1 MNESTAPGGWCDN
14 KGLRA
19 DLPGERIG
27 GRAVAVGK
35 RRFYIRRMTPSSR
48 SDRRF
53 LLRLAGLLPMLA
65 GALVMVGCRPADPD
79 LVKIVSSLPRT
90 GSAKHQSDTL
100 VRGIRMAIDEAGG
113 KVGRFRIEY
122 LDLDDSTAAA
132 GQWTSEAEAA
142 NARRALQDPDVC
154 AYIGTFNSGA
164 AKVSMPILNLG
175 DLLMVSPAN
184 TAVGLTKPGLGVPG
198 EPEVY
203 RPTGRR
209 NYARVVPADDLQGP
223 MAADWAQRRGVKKVY
238 ILDDNEVYGK
248 GIADLFDER
257 CRELGIEVLGHDS
270 IDAKAQEFKSLM
282 ASIKSIK
289 PDLVY
294 FGGTTQSK
302 GGQLAKDMAAAGV
315 SADLM
320 VPDGCMEQVF
330 IDSAGAAN
338 LEGRCFVTFGGL
350 PPEKLTGKGGEF
362 VDRYREKYGEL
373 PEAYAVY
380 GYEAARVAIEAIATA
395 GSKDRRAIC
404 DAALA
409 IRDFDGALGHWGFDE
424 NGDTTLRTLTVNVVK
439 GGRFEFEEIL
449 DEADLVIPPP
459 DEPSPRA
466 DTPGGG
472 SP

>member
-1 MNESTAPGGWCDN
+1 MN
-14 KGLRA
+14 
-19 DLPGERIG
+19 LPSWYH
-27 GRAVAVGK
+27 
-35 RRFYIRRMTPSSR
+35 RRP
-48 SDRRF
+48 
-53 LLRLAGLLPMLA
+53 LLRSVGSLLAIVVAFLP
-65 GALVMVGCRPADPD
+65 GCRPADPD

-113 KVGRFRIEY
+113 KVGRFRVEY

-209 NYARVVPADDLQGP
+209 NYTRVVPADDLQGP
-223 MAADWAQRRGVKKVY
+223 MAADWAVRRGVKKVY

-257 CRELGIEVLGHDS
+257 CRELGVEVLGHDS

-282 ASIKSIK
+282 ATVKASR

-302 GGQLAKDMAAAGV
+302 GGQLAKDMTAAGIG
-315 SADLM
+315 AMLM

-350 PPEKLTGKGGEF
+350 PPAKLTGKGGEF
-362 VDRYREKYGEL
+362 VERYKARYNGEL

-380 GYEAARVAIEAIATA
+380 GYEAACVALRAIAA
-395 GSKDRRAIC
+395 ADSKDRRAITE
-404 DAALA
+404 AALA
-409 IRDFDGALGHWGFDE
+409 IKDFDGALGHWGFDE
-424 NGDTTLRTLTVNVVK
+424 NGDTTMRTLTVNVVK
-439 GGRFEFEEIL
+439 NGRFEFEEVL
-449 DEADLVIPPP
+449 DEADLVDESAQTIPATSAP
-459 DEPSPRA
+459 
-466 DTPGGG
+466 
-472 SP
+472 

>member
-1 MNESTAPGGWCDN
+1 MTCREFVVAALAVVVLIGPGC
-14 KGLRA
+14 
-19 DLPGERIG
+19 
-27 GRAVAVGK
+27 
-35 RRFYIRRMTPSSR
+35 S
-48 SDRRF
+48 
-53 LLRLAGLLPMLA
+53 
-65 GALVMVGCRPADPD
+65 RPADPS

-90 GSAKHQSDTL
+90 GSAKQQSDTL
-100 VRGIRMAIDEAGG
+100 VRGIRMAIEEAGG
-113 KVGRFRIEY
+113 RAGPFRIEY

-142 NARRALQDPDVC
+142 NARRALQDPDVV

-184 TAVGLTKPGLGVPG
+184 TAVGLTKPGLGAPG

-203 RPTGRR
+203 RPTGRL

-223 MAADWAQRRGVKKVY
+223 LSADWAKRRGVQRVY

-248 GIADLFDER
+248 GLADLFDER

-282 ASIKSIK
+282 ASVKAAN

-302 GGQLAKDMAAAGV
+302 GGQLAKDMASAGIT
-315 SADLM
+315 AKLM
-320 VPDGCMEQVF
+320 VPDGCREQVF

-350 PPEKLTGKGGEF
+350 PPEKLIGKGSEF
-362 VDRYREKYGEL
+362 VDRYRKKFGEL

-380 GYEAARVAIEAIATA
+380 GYEAACVALEAIRDA
-395 GSKDRRAIC
+395 GIKDRRAIT

-409 IRDFDGALGHWGFDE
+409 IHEFDGALGRWGFDA
-424 NGDTTLRTLTVNVVK
+424 NGDTTMRTLTVSVVK
-439 GGRFEFEEIL
+439 GGRFEFEEVL
-449 DEADLVIPPP
+449 DAGDEPPPPP
-459 DEPSPRA
+459 DIAVPVAP
-466 DTPGGG
+466 
-472 SP
+472 

>member
-1 MNESTAPGGWCDN
+1 MIVVSLTG
-14 KGLRA
+14 
-19 DLPGERIG
+19 
-27 GRAVAVGK
+27 VAAS
-35 RRFYIRRMTPSSR
+35 FYIRAMTCR
-48 SDRRF
+48 KAAIVAVAF
-53 LLRLAGLLPMLA
+53 AVA
-65 GALVMVGCRPADPD
+65 AWIGCRPADPS

-90 GSAKHQSDTL
+90 GSAKQQSDTL
-100 VRGIRMAIDEAGG
+100 VRGIRMAIEEAGG
-113 KVGRFRIEY
+113 RVGPFHIEY

-142 NARRALQDPDVC
+142 NARRALQDPDVV

-184 TAVGLTKPGLGVPG
+184 TAVGLTKPGMGVPG

-203 RPTGRR
+203 RPTGRL
-209 NYARVVPADDLQGP
+209 NYTRVVPADDLQGP
-223 MAADWAQRRGVKKVY
+223 LSADWAKKRGVRKVY
-238 ILDDNEVYGK
+238 ILDDSEVYGK

-282 ASIKSIK
+282 ASVKAAG

-302 GGQLAKDMAAAGV
+302 GGQLAKDMASAGI
-315 SADLM
+315 SAMLM
-320 VPDGCMEQVF
+320 VPDGCREQVF

-350 PPEKLTGKGGEF
+350 PPEKLTGKGSEF
-362 VDRYREKYGEL
+362 VERYKQKFGEL

-380 GYEAARVAIEAIATA
+380 GYEAAQVALRAIRDA
-395 GSKDRRAIC
+395 GTKDRRAIT

-409 IRDFDGALGHWGFDE
+409 IRDFDGALGHWGFDA
-424 NGDTTLRTLTVNVVK
+424 NGDTTLSTLTVSVVK
-439 GGRFEFEEIL
+439 GGRFEFEEVI
-449 DEADLVIPPP
+449 DATGMVEAGPT
-459 DEPSPRA
+459 E
-466 DTPGGG
+466 
-472 SP
+472 

>member
-1 MNESTAPGGWCDN
+1 MNGSTGPGEWYGN
-14 KGLRA
+14 EGLRA
-19 DLPGERIG
+19 GLPGERIR
-27 GRAVAVGK
+27 GRAVAAGK

-53 LLRLAGLLPMLA
+53 LLRLAGLLPVLA
-65 GALVMVGCRPADPD
+65 GALAMVGCRPVDPD

-209 NYARVVPADDLQGP
+209 NYTRVVPADDLQGP

-282 ASIKSIK
+282 ASIKSTK

-315 SADLM
+315 GADLM

-449 DEADLVIPPP
+449 DEADLVTPPP

-466 DTPGGG
+466 DPPGGG

>member
-1 MNESTAPGGWCDN
+1 MNARISTLVC
-14 KGLRA
+14 
-19 DLPGERIG
+19 
-27 GRAVAVGK
+27 
-35 RRFYIRRMTPSSR
+35 
-48 SDRRF
+48 
-53 LLRLAGLLPMLA
+53 LLIGLLLA
-65 GALVMVGCRPADPD
+65 GCRPADPT
-79 LVKIVSSLPRT
+79 LVTIVSSLPRT
-90 GSAKHQSDTL
+90 GSAKQQSDTI
-100 VRGIRMAIDEAGG
+100 VRGIRMAVEEAGG
-113 KVGRFRIEY
+113 TVGPFRIEY

-142 NARRALQDPDVC
+142 NARRALQDPNVI

-184 TAVGLTKPGLGVPG
+184 TAVGLTKPGLGAPG

-203 RPTGRR
+203 RPTGRL

-223 MAADWAQRRGVKKVY
+223 LSADWAKRRGVKTVC

-248 GIADLFDER
+248 GLADLFDER
-257 CRELGIEVLGHDS
+257 CREIGIEVLGHDS

-282 ASIKSIK
+282 ASIKALK

-302 GGQLAKDMAAAGV
+302 GGQLAKDMASAGIG
-315 SADLM
+315 AMLL
-320 VPDGCMEQVF
+320 VPDGCREQVF

-350 PPEKLTGKGGEF
+350 PPEKLTGKGKTF
-362 VDRYREKYGEL
+362 VDLYRAKYHET

-380 GYEAARVAIEAIATA
+380 GYEAACVVLEAIRQA
-395 GSKDRRAIC
+395 GTKNRRAIS

-409 IRDFDGALGHWGFDE
+409 IRDFDGALGHWGFDA
-424 NGDTTLRTLTVNVVK
+424 NGDTTMRTLTVSVVK
-439 GGRFEFEEIL
+439 NGRFEFEEIL
-449 DEADLVIPPP
+449 DVDARGE
-459 DEPSPRA
+459 
-466 DTPGGG
+466 GGG
-472 SP
+472 AVEDPPGDAAASGAAPAEPAL

>member
-1 MNESTAPGGWCDN
+1 MSGSTGPGGWCGN
-14 KGLRA
+14 KGLEA
-19 DLPGERIG
+19 AHSGEGIG
-27 GRAVAVGK
+27 GRPVAAGK

-48 SDRRF
+48 SGRRL
-53 LLRLAGLLPMLA
+53 LLRLAGLLPLLA
-65 GALVMVGCRPADPD
+65 GSLGSFGCRPADPN

-223 MAADWAQRRGVKKVY
+223 MAADWAFRRNLKQVY

-282 ASIKSIK
+282 ASIKAKK
-289 PDLVY
+289 PDLIY

-302 GGQLAKDMAAAGV
+302 GGQLAKDMAAAGIN
-315 SADLM
+315 ADLM

-330 IDSAGAAN
+330 IDSAGASN

-362 VDRYREKYGEL
+362 VERYRAKYGEL

-380 GYEAARVAIEAIATA
+380 GYEAARVAIQAIATA
-395 GSKDRRAIC
+395 DSKDRRAIS

-439 GGRFEFEEIL
+439 GGRFEFKEVL
-449 DEADLVIPPP
+449 DEADLVANPSGAVPPP
-459 DEPSPRA
+459 ADAPS
-466 DTPGGG
+466 GG
-472 SP
+472 PP

>member
-1 MNESTAPGGWCDN
+1 MT
-14 KGLRA
+14 
-19 DLPGERIG
+19 
-27 GRAVAVGK
+27 GR
-35 RRFYIRRMTPSSR
+35 RRMTR
-48 SDRRF
+48 CIAIAI
-53 LLRLAGLLPMLA
+53 LLA
-65 GALVMVGCRPADPD
+65 GCRPADPG

-90 GSAKHQSDTL
+90 GSAKQQSDTI

-113 KVGRFRIEY
+113 KVGPFRVEY

-142 NARRALQDPDVC
+142 NARRALQDPDVV

-184 TAVGLTKPGLGVPG
+184 TAVGLTKPGLGSPG
-198 EPEVY
+198 EPEIY
-203 RPTGRR
+203 RPTGRL
-209 NYARVVPADDLQGP
+209 NYTRVVPADDLQGP
-223 MAADWAQRRGVKKVY
+223 LSADWAKKRGVKKVY

-248 GIADLFDER
+248 GLADLFDER
-257 CRELGIEVLGHDS
+257 CREIGIEVLGHDS

-282 ASIKSIK
+282 ASVKAAG

-302 GGQLAKDMAAAGV
+302 GGQLAKDMTSAGIT
-315 SADLM
+315 AILM
-320 VPDGCMEQVF
+320 VPDGCREQVF

-350 PPEKLTGKGGEF
+350 PPDKLTGKGGEF
-362 VDRYREKYGEL
+362 VERYRTKFGEL

-380 GYEAARVAIEAIATA
+380 GYEAACVALEAIRAA
-395 GSKDRRAIC
+395 GTKDRRAIT

-409 IRDFDGALGHWGFDE
+409 IKDFDGTLGRWGFDA
-424 NGDTTLRTLTVNVVK
+424 NGDTTMQTLTVSAVK
-439 GGRFEFEEIL
+439 GGKFEFEEVL
-449 DEADLVIPPP
+449 DAGAVGDDAAV
-459 DEPSPRA
+459 R
-466 DTPGGG
+466 
-472 SP
+472 

>member
-1 MNESTAPGGWCDN
+1 MNPPF
-14 KGLRA
+14 RF
-19 DLPGERIG
+19 
-27 GRAVAVGK
+27 
-35 RRFYIRRMTPSSR
+35 RRR
-48 SDRRF
+48 
-53 LLRLAGLLPMLA
+53 LVLRLAGVVSA
-65 GALVMVGCRPADPD
+65 IASCVGVVGCRPADPD

-113 KVGRFRIEY
+113 KVGRYTIEY

-184 TAVGLTKPGLGVPG
+184 TAVGLTKPGLGEPG
-198 EPEVY
+198 EPGVY
-203 RPTGRR
+203 RPTGRL
-209 NYARVVPADDLQGP
+209 NYTRVVPADDLQGP
-223 MAADWAQRRGVKKVY
+223 LSADWAKRRGVKTVC

-248 GIADLFDER
+248 GLADLFDER
-257 CRELGIEVLGHDS
+257 CREIGIEVLGHDS

-282 ASIKSIK
+282 ASIKAAR

-302 GGQLAKDMAAAGV
+302 GGQLAKDMTSAGIT
-315 SADLM
+315 AMLM
-320 VPDGCMEQVF
+320 VPDGCREQVF

-350 PPEKLTGKGGEF
+350 PPEKLTGKGAEF
-362 VDRYREKYGEL
+362 VERYQKKHGEL

-380 GYEAARVAIEAIATA
+380 GYEAACVALQAIRDA
-395 GSKDRRAIC
+395 GVKDRRAIT

-409 IRDFDGALGHWGFDE
+409 LKDFDGALGDWGFDE
-424 NGDTTLRTLTVNVVK
+424 NGDTTMKTLTVSVVK
-439 GGRFEFEEIL
+439 AGKFEFEEIL
-449 DEADLVIPPP
+449 DANAVGEGAPV
-459 DEPSPRA
+459 R
-466 DTPGGG
+466 
-472 SP
+472 

>member
-1 MNESTAPGGWCDN
+1 MAARIAAP
-14 KGLRA
+14 
-19 DLPGERIG
+19 
-27 GRAVAVGK
+27 
-35 RRFYIRRMTPSSR
+35 
-48 SDRRF
+48 F
-53 LLRLAGLLPMLA
+53 LFAALIVLA
-65 GALVMVGCRPADPD
+65 GCRPADPS

-90 GSAKHQSDTL
+90 GSAKQQSDTI
-100 VRGIRMAIDEAGG
+100 VGGIRMAIEEAGG
-113 KVGRFRIEY
+113 QAGPFRVEY

-142 NARRALQDPDVC
+142 NARRALQDPDVV

-184 TAVGLTKPGLGVPG
+184 TAVGLTKPGLGAPG
-198 EPEVY
+198 EPGVY
-203 RPTGRR
+203 RPTGRL
-209 NYARVVPADDLQGP
+209 NYTRDDLQGP
-223 MAADWAQRRGVKKVY
+223 LSADWARRRGVKKVY

-257 CRELGIEVLGHDS
+257 CREIGIEVLGHDS

-282 ASIKSIK
+282 ASVKAAR

-302 GGQLAKDMAAAGV
+302 GGQLAKDMASAGIH
-315 SADLM
+315 AMLM
-320 VPDGCMEQVF
+320 VPDGCREQVF

-350 PPEKLTGKGGEF
+350 PPEKLTGKGAEF
-362 VDRYREKYGEL
+362 VDRYRKKHGEL

-380 GYEAARVAIEAIATA
+380 GYEAACVALEAIRNA
-395 GSKDRRAIC
+395 GVKDRRAIS

-409 IRDFDGALGHWGFDE
+409 LKDFDGALGRWGFDD
-424 NGDTTLRTLTVNVVK
+424 NGDTTMQTLTVSVVK
-439 GGRFEFEEIL
+439 GGKFEFEEIL
-449 DEADLVIPPP
+449 DASAVGEA
-459 DEPSPRA
+459 SPVR
-466 DTPGGG
+466 
-472 SP
+472 

>member
-1 MNESTAPGGWCDN
+1 MGIGKES
-14 KGLRA
+14 LRS
-19 DLPGERIG
+19 
-27 GRAVAVGK
+27 GRAAFFAFVMVA
-35 RRFYIRRMTPSSR
+35 S
-48 SDRRF
+48 
-53 LLRLAGLLPMLA
+53 
-65 GALVMVGCRPADPD
+65 VGCRPADPNV
-79 LVKIVSSLPRT
+79 VKIVSSLPRT
-90 GSAKHQSDTL
+90 GSAKQQSDTI
-100 VRGIRMAIDEAGG
+100 VGGIRMAIEEAGG
-113 KVGRFRIEY
+113 TAGPFRVEY

-142 NARRALQDPDVC
+142 NARRALQDPDVV

-198 EPEVY
+198 EPGVY
-203 RPTGRR
+203 RPTGRL

-223 MAADWAQRRGVKKVY
+223 LSADWAKRRGVRKVY

-257 CRELGIEVLGHDS
+257 CREIGIEVLGHDS

-282 ASIKSIK
+282 ASVKAAR

-302 GGQLAKDMAAAGV
+302 GGQLAKDMASAGIH
-315 SADLM
+315 AMLM
-320 VPDGCMEQVF
+320 VPDGCREQVF

-350 PPEKLTGKGGEF
+350 PPEKLTGKGAEF
-362 VDRYREKYGEL
+362 VARYREKHGEL

-380 GYEAARVAIEAIATA
+380 GYEAACVALRAIRDA
-395 GSKDRRAIC
+395 GVKDRRAIS

-409 IRDFDGALGHWGFDE
+409 LKDFDGALGDWGFDE
-424 NGDTTLRTLTVNVVK
+424 NGDTTMRTLTVSVVR
-439 GGRFEFEEIL
+439 GGKFEFEEIL
-449 DEADLVIPPP
+449 DANAVGE
-459 DEPSPRA
+459 
-466 DTPGGG
+466 GG
-472 SP
+472 SGSDRDGSSSEGEN

>member
-1 MNESTAPGGWCDN
+1 MRP
-14 KGLRA
+14 
-19 DLPGERIG
+19 
-27 GRAVAVGK
+27 
-35 RRFYIRRMTPSSR
+35 R
-48 SDRRF
+48 SPAI
-53 LLRLAGLLPMLA
+53 LLVIALLAA
-65 GALVMVGCRPADPD
+65 GCRPADPS
-79 LVKIVSSLPRT
+79 LVVIVSSLPRT
-90 GSAKHQSDTL
+90 GSAKQQSDTI

-113 KVGRFRIEY
+113 RVGPFRVEY

-142 NARRALQDPDVC
+142 NARRALQDPDVV

-184 TAVGLTKPGLGVPG
+184 TAVGLTKPGLGAPG
-198 EPEVY
+198 EPQVY
-203 RPTGRR
+203 RPTGRL

-223 MAADWAQRRGVKKVY
+223 LSADWARRRGVKTVY
-238 ILDDNEVYGK
+238 VLDDNEVYGK

-257 CRELGIEVLGHDS
+257 CREIGIEVLGHDS

-282 ASIKSIK
+282 ASIKSAK

-302 GGQLAKDMAAAGV
+302 GGQLAKDMV
-315 SADLM
+315 SAGISAILM
-320 VPDGCMEQVF
+320 VPDGCREQVF

-350 PPEKLTGKGGEF
+350 PPEKLTGKGQAF
-362 VDRYREKYGEL
+362 VERYRAAHHET

-380 GYEAARVAIEAIATA
+380 GYEAARVALEAIRLA
-395 GSKDRRAIC
+395 GTKNRRAIT

-409 IRDFDGALGHWGFDE
+409 TRDFDGALGHWGFDA
-424 NGDTTLRTLTVNVVK
+424 NGDTTLRTLTVSAVK
-439 GGRFEFEEIL
+439 NGRFEFEEII
-449 DEADLVIPPP
+449 DAGVDADPGAAARSGAAGQ
-459 DEPSPRA
+459 EPAR
-466 DTPGGG
+466 
-472 SP
+472 

>member
-1 MNESTAPGGWCDN
+1 MNPPST
-14 KGLRA
+14 
-19 DLPGERIG
+19 
-27 GRAVAVGK
+27 
-35 RRFYIRRMTPSSR
+35 RRRC
-48 SDRRF
+48 
-53 LLRLAGLLPMLA
+53 LLALLLGAGTLA
-65 GALVMVGCRPADPD
+65 VGCRPADPD

-100 VRGIRMAIDEAGG
+100 VRGIRMAIEEAGG
-113 KVGRFRIEY
+113 RVGRFRVEY

-209 NYARVVPADDLQGP
+209 NYTRVVPADDLQGP
-223 MAADWAQRRGVKKVY
+223 MSADWAVRRGVKRVY

-257 CRELGIEVLGHDS
+257 CRELGVEVLGHDS

-282 ASIKSIK
+282 ATIKATK

-302 GGQLAKDMAAAGV
+302 GGQLAKDMAAAGIN
-315 SADLM
+315 ADLM
-320 VPDGCMEQVF
+320 VPDGCLEQVF
-330 IDSAGAAN
+330 IDSAGAGN
-338 LEGRCFVTFGGL
+338 LDGRCFVTFGGL
-350 PPEKLTGKGGEF
+350 PPEKLEGKGGEF
-362 VDRYREKYGEL
+362 VARYRDRYGEL

-380 GYEAARVAIEAIATA
+380 GYEAACVALRAIATA
-395 GSKDRRAIC
+395 DSKDRRAIT

-424 NGDTTLRTLTVNVVK
+424 NGDTTMRTLTVNVVK
-439 GGRFEFEEIL
+439 NGRFEFAEVL
-449 DEADLVIPPP
+449 DEADILPDPAAAAPVAAPPAP
-459 DEPSPRA
+459 
-466 DTPGGG
+466 
-472 SP
+472 